1 MLKLFKLVV
10 ILLFVGKGMKDVVEG
25 LSKEGRAQ
33 KRERLETE
41 RDGEMED
48 RGTRE

>member
-10 ILLFVGKGMKDVVEG
+10 ILLFVGKGMKDMVEG
-25 LSKEGRAQ
+25 LSKEGRRAQ

-41 RDGEMED
+41 RDREMED
-48 RGTRE
+48 